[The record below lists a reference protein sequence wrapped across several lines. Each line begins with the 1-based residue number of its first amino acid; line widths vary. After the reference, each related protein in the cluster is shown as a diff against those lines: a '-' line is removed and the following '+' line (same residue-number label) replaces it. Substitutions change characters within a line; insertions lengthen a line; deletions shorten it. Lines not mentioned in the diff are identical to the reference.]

1 MFSNISKFK
10 KIILGIISILIM
22 IFSYSMVEDILFIT
36 SKRLSPW
43 EYDENMSYKEILVS
57 DFDDGDSLKN
67 NMLELAEKNNINI
80 YFKDYEINNPYYN
93 STYYYITSQDFL
105 DKLPFTD
112 RITIDEFNNST
123 YEMTNNDKNKSLDI
137 ISSRKFIESISSFKN
152 YKSKRFLGQLLVF
165 GTEDKINKFENETE
179 NLDVGKL
186 NFVDFNYDMFTFK
199 ISNIDKIVFIAQEF
213 IKNLEL
219 EALVVLLLII
229 IALDIKSQQKKMVIY
244 KLNGY
249 TNFNIFSLFLK
260 VNISIFILSSIV
272 ATIPIII
279 LYQEVFN
286 INSFKFLPDYIFIT
300 LIITILIFL
309 VTLISC
315 HSLNKINI
323 VDMLYRKKENNKLSI
338 GFLILKILAIC
349 ILGLNLLETVEAK
362 RNYDLYTDVREV
374 YSPIHKNYYTLT
386 SSHFSSERQ
395 VFEAKDKAIDDIL
408 NMDGVLYYE
417 INYDS
422 NPKIISAN
430 MNYINSLNLSSI
442 DDKKIEINKY
452 NKYKTYIV
460 TKNSE
465 KKLKESIKNSKM
477 LYKSRGLETEN
488 PEIIVIDNIL
498 MYPQINEY
506 IHGSKPI
513 DDFVITACDKDFL
526 NPANLLFKDNNINV
540 LEEEVFPA
548 FDDYIS
554 SNLLKFEKESDFY
567 GNFEKEAKS
576 KFMNSMKKVILIFLI
591 YTIISIYI
599 FNMAFADVS
608 KKLAV
613 NMLLGNPIQNSSIKI
628 LLYNTLLTFISVSS
642 ISYFLKFR
650 FDIYLKLLIG
660 LVFLDLL
667 SFICNLVKYKNNLI
681 SILKSSMEE

>member
-67 NMLELAEKNNINI
+67 NMLELADKNNVNI

-93 STYYYITSQDFL
+93 STYYYLTSQDFL

-165 GTEDKINKFENETE
+165 GTEDKINKFENEIE

-315 HSLNKINI
+315 HSLNKVNI

-567 GNFEKEAKS
+567 GNFKKEAKS

-613 NMLLGNPIQNSSIKI
+613 NMLLGTLYKI
-628 LLYNTLLTFISVSS
+628 LV
-642 ISYFLKFR
+642 
-650 FDIYLKLLIG
+650 
-660 LVFLDLL
+660 
-667 SFICNLVKYKNNLI
+667 
-681 SILKSSMEE
+681 

>member
-10 KIILGIISILIM
+10 KIILGLISILIM
-22 IFSYSMVEDILFIT
+22 IFSYPMVEDILFIT

-43 EYDENMSYKEILVS
+43 EYDDSMSYKEILVS

-67 NMLELAEKNNINI
+67 NMIDLADKNNVNI
-80 YFKDYEINNPYYN
+80 YFKDSEINNPYYN
-93 STYYYITSQDFL
+93 STYYYISDQKFL
-105 DKLPFTD
+105 DKLQFTNKM
-112 RITIDEFNNST
+112 TIDEFNNST
-123 YEMTNNDKNKSLDI
+123 YEMTNNDKNTSLDI

-165 GTEDKINKFENETE
+165 GTDENIDAFEDEINK
-179 NLDVGKL
+179 LDGSKL
-186 NFVDFNYDMFTFK
+186 NFVDFNVDIFK
-199 ISNIDKIVFIAQEF
+199 VEFSYIDTIFFATQEF

-219 EALVVLLLII
+219 EALLALLLII
-229 IALDIKSQQKKMVIY
+229 IAMDISSQQRKVVIY

-249 TNFNIFSLFLK
+249 TNFNMFYLFLK
-260 VNISIFILSSIV
+260 ENVCAFIISSML
-272 ATIPIII
+272 ATIPII
-279 LYQEVFN
+279 LLNQEVYN
-286 INSFKFLPDYIFIT
+286 INSFKFLPYYIFFMIVV
-300 LIITILIFL
+300 TILILL
-309 VTLISC
+309 VTLISSY
-315 HSLNKINI
+315 SLNKASII
-323 VDMLYRKKENNKLSI
+323 DSLYRQRDDKNMSI
-338 GFLILKILAIC
+338 GFFILKILTIC
-349 ILGLNLLETVEAK
+349 ILGLNLLDTVEAK
-362 RNYDLYTDVREV
+362 KDYDLYTDVRKV
-374 YSPIHKNYYTLT
+374 YSPIHKDYYILN
-386 SSHFSSERQ
+386 SSNFSANRQ
-395 VFEAKDKAIDDIL
+395 VYEAKDKVIDDIL

-417 INYDS
+417 VNYDF

-430 MNYINSLNLSSI
+430 MNYINSLNLTSI
-442 DDKKIEINKY
+442 DNKKIKINKD

-460 TKNSE
+460 TENSE

-506 IHGSKPI
+506 IHGNKPI

-526 NPANLLFKDNNINV
+526 NPANLLFKENNINT

-576 KFMNSMKKVILIFLI
+576 KFINSMKKAILIFLI
-591 YTIISIYI
+591 YIIISIYI

-608 KKLAV
+608 KTLAV
-613 NMLLGNPIQNSSIKI
+613 NMLLGNPIQKSSIKI
-628 LLYNTLLTFISVSS
+628 FLYNGLLTFISISAT
-642 ISYFLKFR
+642 SYFLKFR
-650 FDIYLKLLIG
+650 LDIYLKLLIA
-660 LVFLDLL
+660 LVFLDIL
-667 SFICNLVKYKNNLI
+667 SYICNLVKYKNNLI

>member
-1 MFSNISKFK
+1 MFSKIFKFK
-10 KIILGIISILIM
+10 KIFLGLISILIM
-22 IFSYSMVEDILFIT
+22 VFSYPMVEDILFMT
-36 SKRLSPW
+36 TKRLSPW
-43 EYDENMSYKEILVS
+43 EYDDSMSYKEILVS

-67 NMLELAEKNNINI
+67 NMLDLAEEYNVNI
-80 YFKDYEINNPYYN
+80 YFKDYEVTNPYDE
-93 STYYYITSQDFL
+93 STYYYISDQNFL
-105 DKLPFTD
+105 DKLPFTNK
-112 RITIDEFNNST
+112 ITIDEFNNST
-123 YEMTNNDKNKSLDI
+123 YEMTNNKKIKSLDI
-137 ISSRKFIESISSFKN
+137 ISSKKFIESISSFKN

-165 GTEDKINKFENETE
+165 GEDDNINNFENEIE
-179 NLDVGKL
+179 KLDISKL
-186 NFVDFNYDMFTFK
+186 NFVDFNHDMFTFEF
-199 ISNIDKIVFIAQEF
+199 SSIDKIVFATQEF

-219 EALVVLLLII
+219 EALLVLLLII
-229 IALDIKSQQKKMVIY
+229 IAMDIKSQQRKTVIY

-260 VNISIFILSSIV
+260 ENIFIFILSSAIAIV
-272 ATIPIII
+272 PIIFI
-279 LYQEVFN
+279 YQKVFN
-286 INSFKFLPDYIFIT
+286 INSFKFLPDYFFIS

-315 HSLNKINI
+315 HSLNKVNI
-323 VDMLYRKKENNKLSI
+323 VDTLYRKKENNKLSI

-362 RNYDLYTDVREV
+362 KEYDLYTDVRKV
-374 YSPIHKNYYTLT
+374 YSPIHKDYYILN
-386 SSHFSSERQ
+386 SSHFSAERQ
-395 VFEAKDKAIDDIL
+395 VYEAKEKAIDDIL

-430 MNYINSLNLSSI
+430 MNYINSLNLNSI
-442 DDKKIEINKY
+442 DNEKIEINKD

-526 NPANLLFKDNNINV
+526 NPANLLFKENNINT
-540 LEEEVFPA
+540 LQEEIFPA

-567 GNFEKEAKS
+567 GNFEKEAQS
-576 KFMNSMKKVILIFLI
+576 KFIDSMKKVTLIFLI
-591 YTIISIYI
+591 YIIINIYI
-599 FNMAFADVS
+599 FNMSFADVS
-608 KKLAV
+608 KTLSVK
-613 NMLLGNPIQNSSIKI
+613 MLLGNPIQKSSIKI
-628 LLYNTLLTFISVSS
+628 FLCNVFVTFISLSS
-642 ISYFLKFR
+642 ASYFLKFKSG
-650 FDIYLKLLIG
+650 IYLKLLFG
-660 LVFLDLL
+660 LVVLDLVAY
-667 SFICNLVKYKNNLI
+667 ICNLVKYKNNLI
-681 SILKSSMEE
+681 FVLKSSMEE